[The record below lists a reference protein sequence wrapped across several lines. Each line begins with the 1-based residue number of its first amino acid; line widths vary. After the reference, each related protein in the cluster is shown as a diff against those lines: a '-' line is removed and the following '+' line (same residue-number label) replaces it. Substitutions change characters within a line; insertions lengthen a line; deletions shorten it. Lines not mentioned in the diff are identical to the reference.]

1 MKDVETVEAR
11 LEVFGEE
18 VLGACVCHTQRLS
31 YREGSPVAGEVGSS

>member
-1 MKDVETVEAR
+1 MKDVETMNTR

-18 VLGACVCHTQRLS
+18 VLGACVSHTQRLS